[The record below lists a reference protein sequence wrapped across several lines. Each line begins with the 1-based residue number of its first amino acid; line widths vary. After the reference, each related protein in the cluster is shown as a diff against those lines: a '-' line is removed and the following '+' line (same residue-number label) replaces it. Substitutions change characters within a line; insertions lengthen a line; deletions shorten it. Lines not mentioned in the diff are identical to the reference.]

1 SRTAACRCSQRKASS
16 STCSSRMSGM
26 KVAVGEGIA
35 RGPSVD
41 LDGASLDAVQAL
53 GVGDQ
58 VLSFNK
64 DLAVFADGD
73 GAGTDAEGETMPR
86 FDHQLIGGLLGFSG
100 PLSADPAED
109 DREVAFA
116 PRAPDQDHVPLGE
129 HRKPPSRRQQNVAHN
144 PLGVAGTANTDVL
157 SRLVHADH
165 D

>member
-1 SRTAACRCSQRKASS
+1 M
-16 STCSSRMSGM
+16 CSSRMSGM

-73 GAGTDAEGETMPR
+73 GAGADAEGEGV
-86 FDHQLIGGLLGFSG
+86 FGFEEKLVGHLRCPSG
-100 PLSADPAED
+100 CVRSDDTED
-109 DREVAFA
+109 D
-116 PRAPDQDHVPLGE
+116 PLRA
-129 HRKPPSRRQQNVAHN
+129 RRRQPA
-144 PLGVAGTANTDVL
+144 
-157 SRLVHADH
+157 
-165 D
+165 